1 MHGRMKLIKENTLKT
16 HSLIQGSPEWHAY
29 RAEHFN
35 ASDAPAMMGLSPYKS
50 RTELLHERFTG
61 TSKEV
66 DSATQKRFDDGHR
79 FEDLARPFAEE
90 IVGQDLYP
98 VVGSEGKYSASFDG
112 LTMLEDI
119 AFEHKSIND
128 ELRSI
133 LTRTDVTGADLPEH
147 YQVQMEQQL
156 MVSSAERCLFM
167 ASKFGVNDELI
178 ECLHCWY
185 EPDGFLRKRIV
196 DGWSQFEQDLAD
208 YKPKELADKPQA
220 EAIMQLPALVVQIR
234 GEVANSN
241 LPAFKAA
248 AEQFIANIKT
258 DLQTDQDFADAEATV
273 KFCDKAEKDLELTK
287 SAAIAQTASID
298 DLMRT
303 IDFIKEQ
310 LRSKRLMLEKLVATK
325 KTAIKEKILADAK
338 LAFGEHVASLEAEI
352 KPIRLVYAQP
362 DFAGAAKNKRT
373 LASLH
378 DAVDSELANAKI
390 ATNATA
396 ADVRAKLAWCQT
408 NAEGYGFLFMDMQQ
422 IIGKPMDDLQ
432 LLVNTRIADHKR
444 VEAEKAEAIIKRIQ
458 AEEEAKAA
466 AKAKAEQ
473 EAQKVIDDAAFIELE
488 RKRNAVGEEIEAEKQ
503 RQIAAGDPGQL
514 AVIAHKSEQRFTAG
528 IANQLAAARTLEQ
541 ETAAIATAPIMQA
554 MQPDDVVD
562 ASMPRP
568 TDEEIIQV
576 VASAF
581 GVKKTEAYAW
591 LLEMRDEIEYL

>member
-1 MHGRMKLIKENTLKT
+1 
-16 HSLIQGSPEWHAY
+16 
-29 RAEHFN
+29 
-35 ASDAPAMMGLSPYKS
+35 MGLSPYKS
-50 RTELLHERFTG
+50 RTELLHDRFTG

-90 IVGQDLYP
+90 IIGQDLYP

-119 AFEHKSIND
+119 AFEHKSLND

-133 LTRTDVTGADLPEH
+133 LTRTDATGADLPEH

-167 ASKFGVNDELI
+167 ASKFDANDQLI

-196 DGWSQFEQDLAD
+196 DGWSQFEQDLAG
-208 YKPKELADKPQA
+208 YKPKELAEKPQA

-248 AEQFIANIKT
+248 AELFIANIKT

-273 KFCDKAEKDLELTK
+273 RFCDKAEKDLELTK

-303 IDFIKEQ
+303 IDFIKDQ
-310 LRSKRLMLEKLVATK
+310 LRTKRLMLEKLVTTK

-338 LAFGEHVASLEAEI
+338 LVFAEHVAALEAEI
-352 KPIRLVYAQP
+352 KPIHLVYPQP

-378 DAVDSELANAKI
+378 DAVDTELANAKI

-396 ADVRAKLAWCQT
+396 ADVRAKLAWCKT
-408 NAEGYGFLFMDMQQ
+408 SAEGYGFLFMDMQQ
-422 IIGKPMDDLQ
+422 IIGKPLDDFQ
-432 LLVNTRIADHKR
+432 LLVNTRIADHKKAEEEKL
-444 VEAEKAEAIIKRIQ
+444 EAERKHIQ

-466 AKAKAEQ
+466 AKVKAESDAKAKAEDEAAAKVKAEQ
-473 EAQKVIDDAAFIELE
+473 YAAQKAIYDADHAELM
-488 RKRNAVGEEIEAEKQ
+488 AESLRLEKAS
-503 RQIAAGDPGQL
+503 R
-514 AVIAHKSEQRFTAG
+514 E
-528 IANQLAAARTLEQ
+528 LAAAQRLESDVMKESAQNPGKEMFEAIGIKVVDVTPQNSDTPTL
-541 ETAAIATAPIMQA
+541 TAPNTGVPTLTLGKIGARLGFSLTADFLRSIGFEPAGRERAAVLYHEDDWQA
-554 MQPDDVVD
+554 ICAALIAHIDHT
-562 ASMPRP
+562 R
-568 TDEEIIQV
+568 EIQKQ
-576 VASAF
+576 AA
-581 GVKKTEAYAW
+581 
-591 LLEMRDEIEYL
+591 